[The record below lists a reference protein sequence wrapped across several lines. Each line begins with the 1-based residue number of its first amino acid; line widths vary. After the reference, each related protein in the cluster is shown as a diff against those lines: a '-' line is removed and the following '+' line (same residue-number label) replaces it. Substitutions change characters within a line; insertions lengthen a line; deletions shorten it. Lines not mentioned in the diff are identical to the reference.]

1 MSTAAGAKA
10 GPSTATTEGAAST
23 TASKDSEAK
32 ETKKADLSVQQ
43 SMAALGIGLIAMG
56 EDIGAQMAMRS
67 FAHLFRYGVK
77 WHLLIMKILL
87 M

>member
-1 MSTAAGAKA
+1 MTA
-10 GPSTATTEGAAST
+10 P
-23 TASKDSEAK
+23 KDSDAK

-43 SMAALGIGLIAMG
+43 SMATLGIGLIAMG

-77 WHLLIMKILL
+77 WRLIVMEILFIMQASHVL
-87 M
+87 SAQFRWAWR